1 MKMLL
6 STKIV
11 RLMWSPL
18 ATEEL
23 FSQRPETILNDLFD
37 TPNELFNKQRLAIML
52 ELYCAG
58 GVDFPQLKRDI
69 RGITDGALASHLK
82 TLTDTELVAPR
93 IERVGSRERT
103 TYIIT
108 KKGVIS
114 VENLFKNLDGI
125 REELGIRVKEE

>member
-1 MKMLL
+1 
-6 STKIV
+6 
-11 RLMWSPL
+11 MWSPL

-23 FSQRPETILNDLFD
+23 FSQRPETILNNILDSP
-37 TPNELFNKQRLAIML
+37 TELFNKQRLAIML

-69 RGITDGALASHLK
+69 RDITDGALASHLK
-82 TLTDTELVAPR
+82 TLAESELIAPR
-93 IERVGSRERT
+93 TERIESRERT

-114 VENLFKNLDGI
+114 VEKLFKDLDGI
-125 REELGIRVKEE
+125 RKELGIKGEDD

>member
-1 MKMLL
+1 
-6 STKIV
+6 
-11 RLMWSPL
+11 MWSPL

-23 FSQRPETILNDLFD
+23 FSQRPETILNNILDSP
-37 TPNELFNKQRLAIML
+37 TELFNKQRLAIML

-69 RGITDGALASHLK
+69 HDITDGALASHLK
-82 TLTDTELVAPR
+82 TLAESELIAPR
-93 IERVGSRERT
+93 TERIESRERT

-114 VENLFKNLDGI
+114 VEKLFKDLDGI
-125 REELGIRVKEE
+125 RKELGIKGEDD